1 MSRPDDLILHIKS
14 HPFASSRI
22 SRELS
27 IWGTN
32 ELLYGSAIKLKHF
45 GICGTKC
52 MLVCLFDVQKI
63 DDVNV
68 GVLKRIH
75 FRSVF

>member
-1 MSRPDDLILHIKS
+1 MSCSDDLVLHIRS
-14 HPFASSRI
+14 YPFASSHI

-27 IWGTN
+27 MWGTN
-32 ELLYGSAIKLKHF
+32 ELPYGSAFKLKHF

-52 MLVCLFDVQKI
+52 TLVCIFDVQKI
-63 DDVNV
+63 DVNV
-68 GVLKRIH
+68 AVLKRIQ